1 MLENIVLNLEDN
13 YLSLKKEDNHNKK
26 QQVRLAAFFMKKDY
40 KLSWFF
46 EMVFHSIPQHFI
58 TADLIMFLR
67 YLEYLNAII
76 YFPKYQKSM
85 HQVCTFLVR
94 N

>member
-40 KLSWFF
+40 KLSCFLKWYFT
-46 EMVFHSIPQHFI
+46 VFHNISQP
-58 TADLIMFLR
+58 LI
-67 YLEYLNAII
+67 
-76 YFPKYQKSM
+76 
-85 HQVCTFLVR
+85 
-94 N
+94 

>member
-40 KLSWFF
+40 KLSCFF
-46 EMVFHSIPQHFI
+46 EMTFHSIPQHFI
-58 TADLIMFLR
+58 TVDLIMLLR
-67 YLEYLNAII
+67 YLKHLNAII
-76 YFPKYQKSM
+76 YFSKYQKSM
-85 HQVCTFLVR
+85 HQVCTFFVR

>member
-40 KLSWFF
+40 KLSCFLAF
-46 EMVFHSIPQHFI
+46 
-58 TADLIMFLR
+58 LICSF
-67 YLEYLNAII
+67 
-76 YFPKYQKSM
+76 
-85 HQVCTFLVR
+85 T
-94 N
+94 

>member
-40 KLSWFF
+40 KLSCFLKWYSTT
-46 EMVFHSIPQHFI
+46 FHSIP
-58 TADLIMFLR
+58 
-67 YLEYLNAII
+67 
-76 YFPKYQKSM
+76 
-85 HQVCTFLVR
+85 
-94 N
+94 

>member
-40 KLSWFF
+40 KLSCSLNGISQHSTT
-46 EMVFHSIPQHFI
+46 FHN
-58 TADLIMFLR
+58 R
-67 YLEYLNAII
+67 
-76 YFPKYQKSM
+76 
-85 HQVCTFLVR
+85 
-94 N
+94 

>member
-1 MLENIVLNLEDN
+1 
-13 YLSLKKEDNHNKK
+13 
-26 QQVRLAAFFMKKDY
+26 
-40 KLSWFF
+40 
-46 EMVFHSIPQHFI
+46 
-58 TADLIMFLR
+58 MFLR